1 MRPAGGIIP
10 VQLARAAADAR
21 PARFDV
27 GCLGADQIGRGVIV
41 EVEMHRAPS
50 GRACELRIRQDEQT

>member
-27 GCLGADQIGRGVIV
+27 GCLGADQRKAIV
-41 EVEMHRAPS
+41 SIPP
-50 GRACELRIRQDEQT
+50 